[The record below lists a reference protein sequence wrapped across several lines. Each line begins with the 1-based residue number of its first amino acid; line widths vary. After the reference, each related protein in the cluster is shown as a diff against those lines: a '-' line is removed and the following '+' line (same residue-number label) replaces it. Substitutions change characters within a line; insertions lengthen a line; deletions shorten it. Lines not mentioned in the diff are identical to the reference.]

1 MTWPFENDT
10 SAITKKLAKKSLQS
24 EKRRNLMVVIAVA
37 LAAFLICF
45 TGIVSTS
52 LTQMQRNQVVDTYE
66 AVWLGVEENDIET
79 LKGVPEFE
87 RVGGYYMLGE
97 ELSEQGY
104 HASYVYCDAQMME
117 ITKAQM
123 NLLEGRVPEKAN
135 EVVVSEY
142 FLSTYGNNAKIGD
155 TVTLDTES
163 FHGDYVV
170 TGITDSVNE
179 KEANT
184 CAIIL
189 SNAALTEWNGFDP
202 AGYRAYVHFKNSDQ
216 LGEELITS
224 YCREI
229 AEEYELPTPSMN
241 NRYFTYASKQPFD
254 DFTLMAGVIAL
265 VLIGGYIVIQSI
277 FRISINDKI
286 RSYGQL
292 RTIGATPKQIKRIV
306 KNEGRKLGSIGIL
319 IGTVL
324 GVCGGFLLFSK
335 GFNAVSYV
343 ATVILTLISS
353 WIMISVSIR
362 KPVKI
367 AAGISPIEAVR
378 FTPAQKAIRSRKKN
392 IKLNPVSMGIANFKR
407 DRKKTISIV
416 ASLSIGGILLMV
428 VSSIVLVRSPEQI
441 ARLYFPD
448 SDYKIYLQDLSE
460 EMLVKGNPLNEELKQ
475 EVLSIDGVT
484 DIIVARQSL
493 YTSIKTDANQN
504 SGICDTLT
512 DQNYAM
518 VEAALTAGTM
528 PTDSHSI
535 VIHDK
540 IAAHFEDMGV
550 GSTVEFSS
558 VDGKQSI
565 PVTISGM
572 FSASKMPVIFGHG
585 RSHTDGSVFFA
596 PKDLFCELHPEIT
609 TFDYSW
615 SIVSDPKKD
624 ETVKAEL
631 KNIVAEHSNLALD
644 EIDTAIAAEKSQNSV
659 AFGSMQVLSWLVF
672 LFGVINLINTTLSN
686 QMSRKQENSV
696 LRSIGLT
703 QKQLCKMNICEGLC
717 YAFFATLAILIVG
730 LPISVVVSREMGSA
744 TLHGKVVPYQFPV
757 LEMGLF
763 ILVLFGMELI
773 LSVWTIRRQK
783 KQSLIEQMRA
793 ME

>member
-79 LKGVPEFE
+79 LKGLPEFE

-123 NLLEGRVPEKAN
+123 ELLEGRVPEKAN

-170 TGITDSVNE
+170 TGIMDSVNE

-189 SNAALTEWNGFDP
+189 SNAALTGWKGFDP
-202 AGYRAYVHFKNSDQ
+202 TGYRAYVHFKNSDQ
-216 LGEELITS
+216 LGEELMTS

-229 AEEYELPTPSMN
+229 AEEYQLPMPKMN
-241 NRYFTYASKQPFD
+241 SKYFAYASKSF
-254 DFTLMAGVIAL
+254 DFTLMAGVIAI

-286 RSYGQL
+286 KSYGQL

-306 KNEGRKLGSIGIL
+306 KREGRKLGSIGIL

-324 GVCGGFLLFSK
+324 GVCAGFLLFSK

-343 ATVILTLISS
+343 VMISLTLISCWFMVS
-353 WIMISVSIR
+353 ISIR

-367 AAGISPIEAVR
+367 AAGISPIESVR
-378 FTPAQKAIRSRKKN
+378 FTPAQKDKRSRKNN
-392 IKLNPVSMGIANFKR
+392 IKLNPISMGIANFKR

-475 EVLSIDGVT
+475 EVLSVDGVT

-493 YTSIKTDANQN
+493 HTSIKTDANQN

-518 VEAALTAGTM
+518 VEAALTEGTM

-535 VIHDK
+535 VIHDQ
-540 IAAHFEDMGV
+540 IVAYFEDMGV

-558 VDGKQSI
+558 IDGKQSI
-565 PVTISGM
+565 PVTISGV
-572 FSASKMPVIFGHG
+572 FSTSKMPVIFGHG
-585 RSHTDGSVFFA
+585 RAHTDGSVFFA
-596 PKDLFCELHPEIT
+596 PKDLFYELYPEIT

-615 SIVSDPKKD
+615 SIVSNPKKA

-644 EIDTAIAAEKSQNSV
+644 EIDTAIAAEKSQNSA

-730 LPISVVVSREMGSA
+730 FPISIVASREISIA
-744 TLHGKVVPYQFPV
+744 TFGGNVVPYKFPV

>member
-79 LKGVPEFE
+79 LKGAPEFE

-117 ITKAQM
+117 IAKAQM
-123 NLLEGRVPEKAN
+123 ELLEGRVPEKAN

-170 TGITDSVNE
+170 TGIMDSVNE

-189 SNAALTEWNGFDP
+189 SKAALTEWKGFDP

-229 AEEYELPTPSMN
+229 AEEYQLPNPSMN
-241 NRYFTYASKQPFD
+241 NKYFAYASKSFD
-254 DFTLMAGVIAL
+254 FLPIFGVIVI

-306 KNEGRKLGSIGIL
+306 KREGRKLGSIGIL

-324 GVCGGFLLFSK
+324 GVCCGFLLFSK
-335 GFNAVSYV
+335 GFNAVSYAV
-343 ATVILTLISS
+343 MVSLTLISG
-353 WIMISVSIR
+353 WIMVSISIR

-378 FTPAQKAIRSRKKN
+378 FTPVQKDIRSRKKN

-475 EVLSIDGVT
+475 EVLSVDGVT

-493 YTSIKTDANQN
+493 HTSIKTDANQN

-518 VEAALTAGTM
+518 VEAALTEGTM

-535 VIHDK
+535 VIHDQ
-540 IAAHFEDMGV
+540 IVAYFEDMGV

-558 VDGKQSI
+558 IDGKQSI
-565 PVTISGM
+565 PVTISGV
-572 FSASKMPVIFGHG
+572 FSTSKMPVIFGHG
-585 RSHTDGSVFFA
+585 RAHTDGSVFFA
-596 PKDLFCELHPEIT
+596 PKDLFYELYPEIT

-615 SIVSDPKKD
+615 SIVSNPKKA

-644 EIDTAIAAEKSQNSV
+644 EIDTAIAAEKSQNSA

-730 LPISVVVSREMGSA
+730 FPISIVASREISIA
-744 TLHGKVVPYQFPV
+744 TFGGNVVPYKFPV

>member
-79 LKGVPEFE
+79 LKGLPEFE

-123 NLLEGRVPEKAN
+123 ELLEGRVPEKAN

-170 TGITDSVNE
+170 TGIMDSVNE

-189 SNAALTEWNGFDP
+189 SKAALTEWKGFDP

-229 AEEYELPTPSMN
+229 AEEYQLPMPKMN
-241 NRYFTYASKQPFD
+241 SKYFAYASKSFD
-254 DFTLMAGVIAL
+254 LALMAGVIAI

-286 RSYGQL
+286 KSYGQL
-292 RTIGATPKQIKRIV
+292 RTVGATQKQIKRIV
-306 KNEGRKLGSIGIL
+306 KREGRKLGSIGIL

-343 ATVILTLISS
+343 ATVILTLIGS
-353 WIMISVSIR
+353 WIMVSVSIR
-362 KPVKI
+362 KPVKT

-378 FTPAQKAIRSRKKN
+378 FTPAQKDIRSRKKN

-407 DRKKTISIV
+407 DRKKTVAIV
-416 ASLSIGGILLMV
+416 ASLSLGGIILLV
-428 VSSIVLVRSPEQI
+428 VSSIVLLRSPEAL
-441 ARLYFPD
+441 ARQFFPD
-448 SDYKIYLQDLSE
+448 GDYKIYLDSE
-460 EMLVKGNPLNEELKQ
+460 MTEEKVMAAGNPLNEELKQ
-475 EVLSIDGVT
+475 EILSIDGVT
-484 DIIVARQSL
+484 DIIPSRHTLHA
-493 YTSIKTDANQN
+493 TIKTDIYQTV
-504 SGICDTLT
+504 GMCDMLT
-512 DQNYAM
+512 DQNYAA
-518 VEAALTAGTM
+518 VEAALMEGTM
-528 PTDSHSI
+528 PKDSHSI
-535 VIHDK
+535 LLDYYDVLSQNENIV
-540 IAAHFEDMGV
+540 V
-550 GSTVEFSS
+550 GSTVDFYFGE
-558 VDGKQSI
+558 GQSPI
-565 PVTISGM
+565 SVTISGLYN
-572 FSASKMPVIFGHG
+572 SGKVYSGHG
-585 RSHTDGSVFFA
+585 KMHVDGATIFA
-596 PKDLFCELHPEIT
+596 PEALFHELHPEIT
-609 TFDYSW
+609 SFDYSW
-615 SIVSDPKKD
+615 SIVNDAKKTD
-624 ETVKAEL
+624 YVGAEL
-631 KNIVAEHSNLALD
+631 KNIVASHSNIALD
-644 EIDTAIAAEKSQNSV
+644 EINTVIEYEEMTNSF
-659 AFGSMQVLSWLVF
+659 AFGSMEILSWLVF

-686 QMSRKQENSV
+686 QIARKQENSI

-717 YAFFATLAILIVG
+717 YALFATLATLIVG
-730 LPISVVVSREMGSA
+730 LPASIFACRKMSVGA
-744 TLHGKVVPYQFPV
+744 FAGNVVPYKFPV

-773 LSVWTIRRQK
+773 LSVWTVRRQK

>member
-79 LKGVPEFE
+79 LKGLPEFE

-123 NLLEGRVPEKAN
+123 ELLEGRVPEKAN

-170 TGITDSVNE
+170 TGIMDSVNE

-189 SNAALTEWNGFDP
+189 SKAALTEWNGFDP
-202 AGYRAYVHFKNSDQ
+202 AGYRAYAHFKNSDQ
-216 LGEELITS
+216 LGEELMTS

-229 AEEYELPTPSMN
+229 AEEYQLPMPKMN
-241 NRYFTYASKQPFD
+241 SKYFAYASKSFD
-254 DFTLMAGVIAL
+254 FALMAGVIAI

-286 RSYGQL
+286 KSYGQL

-306 KNEGRKLGSIGIL
+306 KREGRKLGSIGIL

-324 GVCGGFLLFSK
+324 GVCCGFLLFSK
-335 GFNAVSYV
+335 GFNAVSYAV
-343 ATVILTLISS
+343 MVSLTLISG
-353 WIMISVSIR
+353 WIMVSISIR

-378 FTPAQKAIRSRKKN
+378 FTPVQKDIRSRKKN

-475 EVLSIDGVT
+475 EVLSVDGVT

-493 YTSIKTDANQN
+493 HTSIKTDANQN

-518 VEAALTAGTM
+518 VEAALTEGTM

-535 VIHDK
+535 VIHDQ
-540 IAAHFEDMGV
+540 IVAYFEDMGV

-558 VDGKQSI
+558 IDGKQSI
-565 PVTISGM
+565 PVTISGV
-572 FSASKMPVIFGHG
+572 FSTSKMPVIFGHG
-585 RSHTDGSVFFA
+585 RAHTDGSVFFA
-596 PKDLFCELHPEIT
+596 PKDLFYELYPEIT

-615 SIVSDPKKD
+615 SIVSNPKKA

-644 EIDTAIAAEKSQNSV
+644 EIDTAIAAEKSQNSA

-730 LPISVVVSREMGSA
+730 FPISIVASREISIA
-744 TLHGKVVPYQFPV
+744 TFGGNVVPYKFPV

>member
-79 LKGVPEFE
+79 LKGLPEFE

-123 NLLEGRVPEKAN
+123 ELLEGRVPEKAN

-170 TGITDSVNE
+170 TGIMDSVNE

-189 SNAALTEWNGFDP
+189 SNAALTEWKGFDP
-202 AGYRAYVHFKNSDQ
+202 TGYRAYVHFKNSDQ
-216 LGEELITS
+216 LGEELMTS

-229 AEEYELPTPSMN
+229 AEEYQLPMPKMN
-241 NRYFTYASKQPFD
+241 SKYFAYASKSFD
-254 DFTLMAGVIAL
+254 FALMAGVIAI

-286 RSYGQL
+286 KSYGQL

-306 KNEGRKLGSIGIL
+306 KREGRKLGSIGIL

-324 GVCGGFLLFSK
+324 GVCCGFLLFSK
-335 GFNAVSYV
+335 GFNAVSYAV
-343 ATVILTLISS
+343 MVSLTLISG
-353 WIMISVSIR
+353 WIMVSISIR

-378 FTPAQKAIRSRKKN
+378 FTPVQKDIRSRKKN

-475 EVLSIDGVT
+475 EVLSVDGVT

-493 YTSIKTDANQN
+493 HTSIKTDANQN

-518 VEAALTAGTM
+518 VEAALTEGTM

-535 VIHDK
+535 VIHDQ
-540 IAAHFEDMGV
+540 IVAYFEDMGV

-558 VDGKQSI
+558 IDGKQSI
-565 PVTISGM
+565 PVTISGV
-572 FSASKMPVIFGHG
+572 FSTSKMPVIFGHG
-585 RSHTDGSVFFA
+585 RAHTDGSVFFA
-596 PKDLFCELHPEIT
+596 PKDLFYELYPEIT

-615 SIVSDPKKD
+615 SIVSNPKKA

-644 EIDTAIAAEKSQNSV
+644 EIDTAIAAEKSQNSA

-730 LPISVVVSREMGSA
+730 FPISIVASREISIA
-744 TLHGKVVPYQFPV
+744 TFGGNVVPYKFPV

>member
-79 LKGVPEFE
+79 LKGLPEFE

-123 NLLEGRVPEKAN
+123 ELLEGRVPEKAN

-170 TGITDSVNE
+170 TGIMDSVNE

-189 SNAALTEWNGFDP
+189 SNAALTGWKGFDP
-202 AGYRAYVHFKNSDQ
+202 TGYRAYVHFKNSDQ
-216 LGEELITS
+216 LGEELMTS

-229 AEEYELPTPSMN
+229 AEEYQLPMPKMN
-241 NRYFTYASKQPFD
+241 SKYFAYASKSFD
-254 DFTLMAGVIAL
+254 FALMAGVITI

-286 RSYGQL
+286 KSYGQL

-306 KNEGRKLGSIGIL
+306 KREGRKLGSIGIL

-324 GVCGGFLLFSK
+324 GVCGGFLLFPK

-343 ATVILTLISS
+343 ATIILTLISS
-353 WIMISVSIR
+353 WIMVSVSIR
-362 KPVKI
+362 KPIKI

-378 FTPAQKAIRSRKKN
+378 FTPAQKDIRSRKKN

-475 EVLSIDGVT
+475 EVLSVDGVT

-493 YTSIKTDANQN
+493 HTSIKTDANQN

-518 VEAALTAGTM
+518 VEAALTEGTM

-535 VIHDK
+535 VIHDQ
-540 IAAHFEDMGV
+540 IVAYFEDMGV

-558 VDGKQSI
+558 IDGKQSI
-565 PVTISGM
+565 PVTISGV
-572 FSASKMPVIFGHG
+572 FSTSKMPVIFGHG
-585 RSHTDGSVFFA
+585 RAHTDGSVFFA
-596 PKDLFCELHPEIT
+596 PKDLFYELYPEIT

-615 SIVSDPKKD
+615 SIVSNPKKA

-644 EIDTAIAAEKSQNSV
+644 EIDTAIAAEKSQNSA

-730 LPISVVVSREMGSA
+730 FPISIVASREISIA
-744 TLHGKVVPYQFPV
+744 TFGGNVVPYKFPV

-773 LSVWTIRRQK
+773 LSVWTSRRQK

>member
-79 LKGVPEFE
+79 LKGLPEFE

-123 NLLEGRVPEKAN
+123 ELLEGRVPEKAN

-170 TGITDSVNE
+170 TGIMDSVNE

-189 SNAALTEWNGFDP
+189 SNAALTEWKGFDP

-224 YCREI
+224 YCKEI
-229 AEEYELPTPSMN
+229 AEEYQLPNPSMN
-241 NRYFTYASKQPFD
+241 NKYFAYASKSFD
-254 DFTLMAGVIAL
+254 FLPIVSVIVI

-306 KNEGRKLGSIGIL
+306 KREGRKLGSIGIL

-324 GVCGGFLLFSK
+324 GVCGGFLLFPK

-343 ATVILTLISS
+343 ATIILTLISS
-353 WIMISVSIR
+353 WIMVSVSIR
-362 KPVKI
+362 KPIKI

-378 FTPAQKAIRSRKKN
+378 FTPAQKDIRSRKKN

-475 EVLSIDGVT
+475 EVLSVDGVT

-493 YTSIKTDANQN
+493 HTSIKTDANQN

-518 VEAALTAGTM
+518 VEAALTEGTM

-535 VIHDK
+535 VIHDQ
-540 IAAHFEDMGV
+540 IVAYFEDMGV

-558 VDGKQSI
+558 IDGKQSI
-565 PVTISGM
+565 PVTISGV
-572 FSASKMPVIFGHG
+572 FSTSKMPVIFGHG
-585 RSHTDGSVFFA
+585 RAHTDGSVFFA
-596 PKDLFCELHPEIT
+596 PKDLFYELYPEIT

-615 SIVSDPKKD
+615 SIVSNPKKA

-644 EIDTAIAAEKSQNSV
+644 EIDTAIAAEKSQNSA

-730 LPISVVVSREMGSA
+730 FPISIVASREISIA
-744 TLHGKVVPYQFPV
+744 TFGGNVVPYKFPV

-783 KQSLIEQMRA
+783 KQSLIEQMRT

>member
-79 LKGVPEFE
+79 LKGLPEFE

-123 NLLEGRVPEKAN
+123 ELLEGRVPEKAN

-170 TGITDSVNE
+170 TGIMDSVNE

-189 SNAALTEWNGFDP
+189 SKAALTEWNGFDP

-353 WIMISVSIR
+353 WIMVSISIR

-378 FTPAQKAIRSRKKN
+378 FTPAQKDIRSRKKN

-493 YTSIKTDANQN
+493 YTSIKTDVNQN

-518 VEAALTAGTM
+518 IEAALTAGTM

-540 IAAHFEDMGV
+540 IVAHFEDMGV

-558 VDGKQSI
+558 VDGKKSI
-565 PVTISGM
+565 PVTISGV
-572 FSASKMPVIFGHG
+572 FSTSKMPVIYGHG
-585 RSHTDGSVFFA
+585 RAHTDGSVFFA
-596 PKDLFCELHPEIT
+596 PKDLFRELHPEIT

-615 SIVSDPKKD
+615 SVVSDPKKD

>member
-10 SAITKKLAKKSLQS
+10 SAITKKLAKKSLIS

-104 HASYVYCDAQMME
+104 HASYVYNDAEMME
-117 ITKAQM
+117 IGREQM
-123 NLLEGRVPEKAN
+123 KLLEGNLPQKAN

-142 FLSTYGNNAKIGD
+142 FLSTYGHNAKIGD

-170 TGITDSVNE
+170 TGILDSVNE

-189 SNAALTEWNGFDP
+189 SKAALKEWDGFNP
-202 AGYRAYVHFKNSDQ
+202 AGYRAYAHFKNSVQ
-216 LGEELITS
+216 LDEELMTS
-224 YCREI
+224 YCREV
-229 AEEYELPTPSMN
+229 AEEYQLSMPKMN
-241 NRYFTYASKQPFD
+241 SKYFAYASKSFD
-254 DFTLMAGVIAL
+254 FLPIVGVIAI

-286 RSYGQL
+286 QSYGQL

-306 KNEGRKLGSIGIL
+306 KQEGHKLGSIGIL

-343 ATVILTLISS
+343 TTVILTLISS
-353 WIMISVSIR
+353 WIMVSVSIR

-378 FTPAQKAIRSRKKN
+378 FTPAQKDIRSRKKN

-407 DRKKTISIV
+407 DRKKTISII
-416 ASLSIGGILLMV
+416 ASLSLGGIILLV
-428 VSSIVLVRSPEQI
+428 VSSVVLLRSPETL
-441 ARLYFPD
+441 ARQFFPD
-448 SDYKIYLQDLSE
+448 GDYKIYLDSE
-460 EMLVKGNPLNEELKQ
+460 VTEEKTMAAGNPLNEELKQ
-475 EVLSIDGVT
+475 EILSIDGIT
-484 DIIVARQSL
+484 DIIPSRQSL
-493 YTSIKTDANQN
+493 HATYKTEIHQA
-504 SGICDTLT
+504 GGMCDMLT
-512 DQNYAM
+512 DQNYAT

-528 PTDSHSI
+528 PTDSRSI
-535 VIHDK
+535 VIDYNVVK
-540 IAAHFEDMGV
+540 KNEDMGV
-550 GSTVEFSS
+550 GSMVEISFGEGQPS
-558 VDGKQSI
+558 VS
-565 PVTISGM
+565 VTISGLYAPAKAY
-572 FSASKMPVIFGHG
+572 SGHG
-585 RSHTDGSVFFA
+585 RMHLDGATLFA
-596 PKDLFCELHPEIT
+596 PEALFHELHPEIT
-609 TFDYSW
+609 SFDYSW
-615 SIVSDPKKD
+615 SIVNDPKKTD
-624 ETVKAEL
+624 YVGAEL
-631 KNIVAEHSNLALD
+631 KNIVASHSNIALD
-644 EIDTAIAAEKSQNSV
+644 EINTVIEYEEMTNSF
-659 AFGSMQVLSWLVF
+659 AFGSMEILSWLVF

-686 QMSRKQENSV
+686 QIARKQENSI

-717 YAFFATLAILIVG
+717 YALFATLATLIVG
-730 LPISVVVSREMGSA
+730 LPASIFACRKMSVGA
-744 TLHGKVVPYQFPV
+744 FAGNVVPYKFPV

-773 LSVWTIRRQK
+773 LSVWTVRRQK